1 MAKKAIVE
9 LELQTDSYKASLVE
23 IQKGNT
29 TISDSAAKA
38 AQTASTA
45 FNETGKAAK
54 AAFASTEV
62 KKALTDQT
70 AGVDK
75 LASSLQKLIQ
85 EQVDLLGAG
94 KRQTEEFKKNQAEI
108 ARVNGEISKLTKQTE
123 QLAKAEDKTT
133 VKSKSLTGQLRAMR
147 TELTLLEQE
156 GKDGTAQFNQL
167 VIAAARL
174 EDQIGDTRERV
185 RVLASDTFVFDA
197 AVDSVSTL
205 AGGFAAVQGAVGLFA
220 EDNEE
225 LQKAIA
231 KTNSALAI
239 LNGLQQINAFVTGQ
253 SAGKIAIENVLRK
266 INNESIKQSAISYN
280 ILGRSVQFTALQ
292 LNILKGA
299 FAAIGIG
306 LVVFAI
312 TELIEAFEKL
322 SEKNKKYE
330 SSIKGT
336 NAAIKQSVE
345 ALKALNDIIKDAE
358 TSINIS
364 TGKITK
370 SQADLNAEIENVRE
384 KSKEAYAPLISQQ
397 LDLQE
402 SLRNVNAEINKQN
415 QIIEGNRG
423 SNREG
428 APLALRNAQKA
439 LNAELEKR
447 TKIEQELSKLDVE
460 RQKISARTVE
470 AIRKVTQVTNEAD
483 NAEARKKAIEAA
495 EKQAKLEEEVAK
507 ASRELAL
514 KLEKEAAEFTIRIR
528 TKAEL
533 DWQKE
538 AERLA
543 ELKKK
548 RDEARAASFE
558 TINEDFYDGQINRLK
573 TLEAEEGS
581 TSERRIKLL
590 ELDAQKQISQIRLTA
605 ENTVAGTAKANNQI
619 MLIEAETQAAIRA
632 ERKKTFDETVQ
643 LVFQYADAFA
653 DTLNSLN
660 DLSRQVSENNIA
672 EIQRRQ
678 QIELDSIN
686 NTLQTERQKERQRE
700 ALTLRT
706 NQKIAAE
713 KTKQAKQDKAL
724 AIFNATIQ
732 TAQAIVGFLA
742 NPGGIPG
749 IALSVLAGITGA
761 AQIAAISSRPIPK
774 FEKGGKVGGKRHSQG
789 GTLIEAEVDEFITRR
804 GQSIRHRSELEAIN
818 RSTAEYH
825 RLIQRNYVRPAIARV
840 LADRKQDK
848 PTFNLNATLN
858 SKKMEGE
865 LKGLRKDIRRSKQ
878 RNYTNQ
884 TDSRYQWHSN

>member
-29 TISDSAAKA
+29 TISESASKA
-38 AQTASTA
+38 AQTAQAA
-45 FNETGKAAK
+45 FTETGKAAK

-70 AGVDK
+70 AGIDK
-75 LASSLQKLIQ
+75 LAASLQKLIQ
-85 EQVDLLGAG
+85 EQVDLLAAG
-94 KRQTEEFKKNQAEI
+94 KKQSDEFKKNQAEI
-108 ARVNGEISKLTKQTE
+108 ARVNGEIAKLTKQTE
-123 QLAKAEDKTT
+123 QLATAEDKT
-133 VKSKSLTGQLRAMR
+133 VKKSQTLTGQLRAMKQ
-147 TELTLLEQE
+147 ELALLEQE

-167 VIAAARL
+167 SLAAARL

-197 AVDSVSTL
+197 AVDSVNAL
-205 AGGFAAVQGAVGLFA
+205 AGGFAAAQGVIGLFA
-220 EDNEE
+220 DDSES

-239 LNGLQQINAFVTGQ
+239 LNGLQQVSAFVTGQ
-253 SAGKIAIENVLRK
+253 SAGKLALLNAAQRINVFVTGAATAATKAWRAALVATGLGALIVLLGTLASKFFDVGEATTDAADKAREYQKVLEELQRSADSAQRKFGNAQIEQLR
-266 INNESIKQSAISYN
+266 
-280 ILGRSVQFTALQ
+280 LQ
-292 LNILKGA
+292 GK
-299 FAAIGIG
+299 
-306 LVVFAI
+306 I
-312 TELIEAFEKL
+312 TEEQAKRLTEFNNLNQQIVDNNISAKEKETEAFKRFEEQKAEDLKTFGKVTKTTSEQLYKDLANIEAER
-322 SEKNKKYE
+322 
-330 SSIKGT
+330 
-336 NAAIKQSVE
+336 
-345 ALKALNDIIKDAE
+345 ALNEKAIRVNAQNEIIKD
-358 TSINIS
+358 
-364 TGKITK
+364 
-370 SQADLNAEIENVRE
+370 
-384 KSKEAYAPLISQQ
+384 QQ
-397 LDLQE
+397 
-402 SLRNVNAEINKQN
+402 
-415 QIIEGNRG
+415 
-423 SNREG
+423 
-428 APLALRNAQKA
+428 
-439 LNAELEKR
+439 
-447 TKIEQELSKLDVE
+447 E
-460 RQKISARTVE
+460 RA
-470 AIRKVTQVTNEAD
+470 
-483 NAEARKKAIEAA
+483 KKAADAAKQAA
-495 EKQAKLEEEVAK
+495 EKQKQLERDVAK
-507 ASRELAL
+507 ESREIAL
-514 KLEKEAAEFTIRIR
+514 KLEKENAEFSLAIR
-528 TKAEL
+528 TKLEA

-538 AERLA
+538 LDRLR
-543 ELKKK
+543 EIQRK
-548 RDEARAASFE
+548 REEARAASFE

-632 ERKKTFDETVQ
+632 ERQRTKDESIR
-643 LVFQYADAFA
+643 LAFQYAQEFSDVL
-653 DTLNSLN
+653 TSLN
-660 DLSRQVSENNIA
+660 ELSRQNTENQIA
-672 EIQRRQ
+672 DIERRQ
-678 QIELDSIN
+678 AVELEAIN
-686 NTLQTERQKERQRE
+686 NSLDTERQKERQRS

-789 GTLIEAEVDEFITRR
+789 GTLIEAEVDEFVTRR

-884 TDSRYQWHSN
+884 TDSRYQWHNN